1 MQTTEPKRFHKNLMK
16 FKKTKYDAK
25 RSLPLKKTL
34 NGMTTI
40 LLMLFL
46 TIHFSYAQQNAKRDS
61 LKDSIAE
68 KKQFQAEKYLLQQ
81 REKQRIDSLFT
92 LQLKQE
98 LSLAA
103 TDSKKKKVLTDS
115 LAQIYKRDSV
125 RRADQLKKI
134 ADLKLHAR
142 AYPVTLASDTL
153 FYIYTRIGSFS
164 AAERAKAISGHINA
178 LYKNPFFLSDSLKV
192 MPNEVT
198 YDIVYNNDNVIMSV
212 AELDALW
219 YNEPPAKIAQKYLLK
234 IKAEVKQVR
243 QDNSLF
249 NWLKRVGYVALILIG
264 IWLII
269 KGINYFLNR
278 TEQFLD
284 AHKEQYFKGFNIRTL
299 QVLSADQHY
308 KYVLRVNNIIR
319 IILILLTIYLA
330 LPLFFSVFPQTRSIA
345 NTLIGWILTPAKA
358 VIKGVLDF
366 LPNLFTI
373 GVIYI
378 ATRYL
383 IKFIKYFASEIE
395 HETIKLPGF
404 YKEWAKPTFNIVKV
418 LVYAFMFVI
427 IFPYLPG
434 SKSPAFQGVSV
445 FFGVLLSLGSSSAI
459 SNIIAGLVIT
469 YMRPF
474 TLGDRVKIGEVTG
487 DVIEKTMLVTR
498 IRTIKNEDI
507 TVPNSTVLNT
517 HTINY
522 SVNAKDTGLIIHT
535 TVTIGYD
542 VPWQD
547 MHQVLIE
554 AALRCEMIL
563 KDPVPFVLQT
573 SLDDFYVS
581 YQINA
586 YTREANKQALIYSD
600 MHRHI
605 QDVCNEKGIEIM
617 SPHYSALRDG
627 NLVTIPANYLPKDY
641 QPPVFNVKTNGQ
653 KQAE

>member
-1 MQTTEPKRFHKNLMK
+1 MIV
-16 FKKTKYDAK
+16 
-25 RSLPLKKTL
+25 
-34 NGMTTI
+34 TI
-40 LLMLFL
+40 VVMLFL
-46 TIHFSYAQQNAKRDS
+46 ALQTCYAQQNPQTDSITDS
-61 LKDSIAE
+61 LTE
-68 KKQFQAEKYLLQQ
+68 KKQFLTEKYLLQQ
-81 REKQRIDSLFT
+81 REKQHIDSLFT

-98 LSLAA
+98 LTLAA
-103 TDSKKKKVLTDS
+103 TDSKKRKILTDS
-115 LAQIYKRDSV
+115 LTQIHERDSA
-125 RRADQLKKI
+125 RKADQLKKI
-134 ADLKLHAR
+134 ADLKSHAR
-142 AYPVTLASDTL
+142 AYPITLSSDTL

-164 AAERAKAISGHINA
+164 AAERAKAISSHINA
-178 LYKNPFFLSDSLKV
+178 LYKNPVFTADSLKV
-192 MPNEVT
+192 VPNELT
-198 YDIVYNNDNVIMSV
+198 YDIVYNNDNVIMSI

-219 YNEPPAKIAQKYLLK
+219 YNEPPAKLAQRYLVK
-234 IKAEVKQVR
+234 IKTEVKQVKEK
-243 QDNSLF
+243 NSLF
-249 NWLKRVGYVALILIG
+249 NWLKRLGYIVLILIG

-269 KGINYFLNR
+269 IGINYLLNR
-278 TEQFLD
+278 VERFLD
-284 AHKEQYFKGFNIRTL
+284 THKERYFKGFNIRTL

-308 KYVLRVNNIIR
+308 KYVIRINNIIR

-330 LPLFFSVFPQTRSIA
+330 LPLFFSIFPQTRSIA
-345 NTLIGWILTPAKA
+345 NLLIGWILTPAKA
-358 VIKGVLDF
+358 IIKGVLDF

-373 GVIYI
+373 AVIYI

-383 IKFIKYFASEIE
+383 IKFIRYFASEIE
-395 HETIKLPGF
+395 HETIRLPGF
-404 YKEWAKPTFNIVKV
+404 YKEWARPTFNIIKV

-445 FFGVLLSLGSSSAI
+445 FLGVLLSLGSSSAI
-459 SNIIAGLVIT
+459 SNVIAGLVIT

-542 VPWQD
+542 VPWPD
-547 MHQVLIE
+547 MHQCLIE
-554 AALRCEMIL
+554 AALRCPMIL

-586 YTREANKQALIYSD
+586 YTREANKQAVIYSQL
-600 MHRHI
+600 HQHI

-627 NLVTIPANYLPKDY
+627 NLVTIPASYLPKDY
-641 QPPVFNVKTNGQ
+641 QAPFFNVKADNNQ
-653 KQAE
+653 KAAD